1 MRQDFRGS
9 TVGEISCLMP
19 GPVNL
24 VEKVTNYPADSS
36 TLCWAWSFLSLS
48 IPVLSGSPT
57 GFVLHLGLPLPLLL
71 GYLTWVQAQ
80 PCLDITFE
88 DYTNEM
94 PFADTAF
101 QITDKAAGWTNT
113 QVLPSIFMPQCS
125 PQLGQLRFWLMT
137 YKELCWLL
145 QTRRR
150 SLSKGL
156 FNILILFKDGNNI
169 ISIFKV
175 ENA

>member
-1 MRQDFRGS
+1 MA
-9 TVGEISCLMP
+9 

-24 VEKVTNYPADSS
+24 VERVTNHSADSS
-36 TLCWAWSFLSLS
+36 ALCWAWSFFFLSM
-48 IPVLSGSPT
+48 IPVLSGSPI
-57 GFVLHLGLPLPLLL
+57 GFVPHLGFPLPLLL
-71 GYLTWVQAQ
+71 GYLTWFQVQ
-80 PCLDITFE
+80 PCWDITFK

-101 QITDKAAGWTNT
+101 QITDKASGWTNT

-125 PQLGQLRFWLMT
+125 PQLGQLKSWLMT

-145 QTRRR
+145 QPRRR

-156 FNILILFKDGNNI
+156 FNILILLKDGNNI